1 MIIHRLP
8 ETRGKVVRENWI
20 TSYRTFSNNS
30 YYDPNY
36 IHFSDLEVINDDRVE
51 PKKFVPIHQHCDME
65 IIGYVIEG
73 PCYHNDNLYNL
84 LEVPSGA
91 VQRMSTGT
99 GIWHTEGNLSDHPIH
114 YLQIWMR
121 PNRHNFAPKY
131 DVWMFD
137 REEKLDNFC
146 PIASSE
152 GPLVIQSDVK
162 LYAGI
167 FTKNCIQPLQTNRR
181 FYLYIINGS
190 ATINGI
196 KAYTGSG
203 FSFENESELV
213 ITNPEE
219 EPEILLFNLR

>member
-1 MIIHRLP
+1 MIKHRLP
-8 ETRGKVVRENWI
+8 ETRGHFNFGWI
-20 TSYRTFSNNS
+20 DSYRSFSNNT
-30 YYDPNY
+30 YNDPNY
-36 IHFSDLEVINDDRVE
+36 IHYSDLEVINDDKVK
-51 PKKFVPIHQHCDME
+51 PHNFTPIHQHMDME
-65 IIGYVIEG
+65 IIGYVIKG
-73 PCYHNDNLYNL
+73 PCFHNDNLTNV

-99 GIWHTEGNLSDHPIH
+99 GIWHCEGNNSDEEIH

-121 PNRHNFAPKY
+121 PNRHNFQPQY

-146 PIASSE
+146 PIASDK
-152 GPLVIQSDVK
+152 GPLIIQSDVK
-162 LYAGI
+162 LSAGI
-167 FTKNCIQPLQTNRR
+167 FTKDHIEQLNSNRKY
-181 FYLYIINGS
+181 YLYIINGS
-190 ATINGI
+190 AYINGI
-196 KAYTGSG
+196 EAYTGSG